1 MKNIKLIFPLIG
13 LILLTS
19 CEDYLSETPDN
30 RTVIDSEEKIKELL
44 VGAYPTNAYAPFLE
58 PMTDNYGDK
67 GN

>member
-30 RTVIDSEEKIKELL
+30 RTVIDSEEKNKRTISWGLS
-44 VGAYPTNAYAPFLE
+44 Y
-58 PMTDNYGDK
+58 
-67 GN
+67 